1 MKCLLRNKENLAAK
15 GVAVPGPGRYRKL
28 LRDTFNAMKTGS
40 ADGGAPDVLLDAIL
54 DVAKADRVLLSNA
67 NFFGAPRAAMRHGI
81 LYPMAPRRMKNLC
94 DLFPDAEI
102 ELFMAL
108 RNPASFLPHA
118 FQQSPR
124 ADTAHFMDGVD
135 PRMVRWSDSLLRIR
149 QAVPQVPITVW
160 CNEDAP
166 LIWSRIVR
174 DMADLSSGDVIIGA
188 YDLLSDIIT
197 PDSFD
202 RFSAYMAGRPDL
214 TEPQIQRIVA
224 AFMEKFAQDGVVEEE
239 LDMPGW
245 TDDLV
250 ADMSRTYDEDIDRIA
265 QMPGVRLITP

>member
-1 MKCLLRNKENLAAK
+1 MKCLLRNKDSCAAA

-28 LRDTFNAMKTGS
+28 LRDTFNAMKSGS
-40 ADGGAPDVLLDAIL
+40 ADEGAPDVLLDAIL

-94 DLFPDAEI
+94 ALFPDAEI
-102 ELFMAL
+102 ELYLAL
-108 RNPASFLPHA
+108 RNPASFLAHA

-135 PRMVRWSDSLLRIR
+135 PRVVRWSDTLLRIR
-149 QAVPQVPITVW
+149 QAVPQVPVTIW

-166 LIWSRIVR
+166 LIWSEIIR
-174 DMADLSSGDVIIGA
+174 DMAGLSPDAEITGA

-197 PDSFD
+197 SDGFD

-214 TEPQIQRIVA
+214 TELQIRRIVA
-224 AFMEKFAQDGVVEEE
+224 AFMDKFAQEGVVEEE

-245 TDDLV
+245 TEDLV
-250 ADMSRTYDEDIDRIA
+250 EDMSQTYDEDIDRIA
-265 QMPGVRLITP
+265 QMPGIRLIAP